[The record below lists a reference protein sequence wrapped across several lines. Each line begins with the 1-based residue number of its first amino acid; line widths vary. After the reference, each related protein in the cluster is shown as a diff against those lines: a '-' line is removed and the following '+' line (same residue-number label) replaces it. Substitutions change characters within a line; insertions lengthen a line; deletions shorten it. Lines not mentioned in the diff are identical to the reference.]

1 MIIGKEEKSITEKNK
16 KPTPKILRAILVG
29 SHFINSTDAP
39 LSASRYQRL
48 YAAQGF
54 SSTENLVIFQEHH
67 CAILNTFSVATWPAS
82 LSLCFREHSL
92 QGGYMKTSLL
102 VFSSSS
108 ALQKD
113 QSWQKLDLKVDV
125 LVLCN
130 MTFSSIYTW
139 FGQLH
144 HRLNILKFKDRLLT
158 LFMTPFGCMRL
169 KGRLAKGSDCYKNRD
184 YKNLRGKKTPI
195 QNRENILQGT
205 KEMQNCS

>member
-1 MIIGKEEKSITEKNK
+1 MTIAKEENIIEENER
-16 KPTPKILRAILVG
+16 PTSKILRVIWVE

-39 LSASRYQRL
+39 LSASRHQKL
-48 YAAQGF
+48 YAMQGF

-67 CAILNTFSVATWPAS
+67 CAILNTFSVATWPVS

-92 QGGYMKTSLL
+92 QGGCMKTSLV

-108 ALQKD
+108 ALQTD
-113 QSWQKLDLKVDV
+113 QSWQKLGLKVDV

-130 MTFSSIYTW
+130 VTFSSIRTW

-158 LFMTPFGCMRL
+158 LFMTSFGCMRL
-169 KGRLAKGSDCYKNRD
+169 RGRLA
-184 YKNLRGKKTPI
+184 LT
-195 QNRENILQGT
+195 LL
-205 KEMQNCS
+205 